1 MSWTYSDF
9 EQQSTDALR
18 LTRLRLHL
26 AEVEN
31 AISANVA
38 SQGHSRSSDP
48 NFNLLQL
55 LYARLDKL
63 ETSRAGTRSAGG
75 LSRFVFGG

>member
-9 EQQSTDALR
+9 EQQSTDSAR

-26 AEVEN
+26 EEVAD

-48 NFNLLQL
+48 NFNYWSELN
-55 LYARLDKL
+55 RRREVL
-63 ETSRAGTRSAGG
+63 ETSRAGTRSSGG
-75 LSRFVFGG
+75 LSRFMLGG